1 MKRIVILEPD
11 GMMRI
16 IGTCDGELPEVIAKE
31 GEQSYGLIQV
41 KPRYAVYKQ
50 ILVAASGRFNEFHP
64 SQE

>member
-16 IGTCDGELPEVIAKE
+16 VGCTETLPEVISKE
-31 GEQSYGLIQV
+31 GEQPYGLIQV

-50 ILVAASGRFNEFHP
+50 ILIAESGRFNEFDP
-64 SQE
+64 SQQ